1 MTSAFCIVF
10 IVFLIGFKIL
20 TTRILDR
27 VIYKRKDRSIHEM
40 LQMNKKHLKQF
51 IPLLGLIYILE
62 QKKKEDVY
70 WGAGSEY
77 GNIDCGRIFCVVQ
90 IIGIF
95 IILHFAF

>member
-40 LQMNKKHLKQF
+40 LQMNKKHL
-51 IPLLGLIYILE
+51 E